1 MSTLLGGITHFRMKA
16 HCFLPSD
23 PDDLVPKPTPRLADT
38 FDKGK
43 AISAYRYQSD
53 DARSKADGT
62 DWIYHY
68 IGSILNFSEHSES
81 SNGGIMTKVN
91 VGAWQNDTA

>member
-1 MSTLLGGITHFRMKA
+1 MSTLPGGIAHFQMKA

-23 PDDLVPKPTPRLADT
+23 PDDLVPKPTRGLADT

-43 AISAYRYQSD
+43 AISSYRYQSD
-53 DARSKADGT
+53 DARSKADST

-68 IGSILNFSEHSES
+68 IGSILDFSEHSES
-81 SNGGIMTKVN
+81 SNGGIMTKGN
-91 VGAWQNDTA
+91 VGARQNDTA